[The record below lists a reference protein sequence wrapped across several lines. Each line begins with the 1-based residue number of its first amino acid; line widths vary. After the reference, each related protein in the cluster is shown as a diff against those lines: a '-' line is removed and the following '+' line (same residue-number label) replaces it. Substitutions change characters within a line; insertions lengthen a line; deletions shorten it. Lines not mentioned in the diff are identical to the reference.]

1 MDGDRDDDGRDDDGW
16 DDDIVRA
23 NDGSLRQLLFKG
35 YYSIP
40 QYSSMSRPQPQHR
53 GSFSAGLSR

>member
-40 QYSSMSRPQPQHR
+40 QYSMSRPQPQHR